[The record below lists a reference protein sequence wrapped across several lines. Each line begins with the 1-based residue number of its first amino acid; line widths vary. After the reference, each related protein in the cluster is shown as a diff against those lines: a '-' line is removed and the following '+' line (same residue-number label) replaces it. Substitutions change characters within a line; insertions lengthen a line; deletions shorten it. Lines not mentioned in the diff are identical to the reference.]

1 MPPSHQKYLEWDGR
15 RFRKWAENIG
25 PNTARIIDS
34 ILNTG
39 EVEQQNYRSCMGI
52 LKLAEKYSKSRLEEM
67 CEKALIYALT
77 PSYKTIK
84 NLFTTIKDEPG
95 KGYKQELKKQS
106 HGIIRGASFYK
117 GRKS

>member
-1 MPPSHQKYLEWDGR
+1 
-15 RFRKWAENIG
+15 
-25 PNTARIIDS
+25 
-34 ILNTG
+34 
-39 EVEQQNYRSCMGI
+39 
-52 LKLAEKYSKSRLEEM
+52 M

-95 KGYKQELKKQS
+95 KDYKQELKKQS